1 VLAGRDSGVVMVSA
15 LPWLARTNARELAR
29 LGISNVTYSVIAV
42 ESVDAILKRAVKVI
56 DR

>member
-1 VLAGRDSGVVMVSA
+1 MLAGRDSGVVMVSA